1 MLFFSKNHPRLLFV
15 GLLLL
20 TAPVLAQPINPR
32 GNLRLLGGAGLSYYD
47 GDLRSSRFSQFRF
60 RPTLSVGLSYRLTD
74 YLSVRG
80 EVGAYR
86 LAGSDVG
93 GKNPQRNLSFR
104 TDNPEGFLALSANLL
119 PYSDFPTYNAYAFGG
134 LGLTRLNP
142 KAEMNG
148 RYYSLPRLQTEG
160 VAYAR
165 TVPILPLGVGVSRN
179 LSEQLSLGLEIRYT
193 YVFSDYL
200 DDVSTVYPQ
209 PTALDSFAAI
219 FSDRAPELGLPPNAP
234 GVQRG
239 NPGNRDSYYFV
250 QARVEYALNDSRKAA
265 RRKMLRCPK
274 L

>member
-1 MLFFSKNHPRLLFV
+1 MRSFPQKSTS
-15 GLLLL
+15 LLLAAL
-20 TAPVLAQPINPR
+20 LALPAAVQAQPINPR

-60 RPTLSVGLSYRLTD
+60 RPNLSVGLSYRLTD
-74 YLSVRG
+74 YLSLRG

-104 TDNPEGFLALSANLL
+104 TDNPEGFVALSVNLL
-119 PYSDFPTYNAYAFGG
+119 PFSDLPTYNAYAFGG

-142 KAEMNG
+142 KAELNG

-160 VAYAR
+160 LAYAR
-165 TVPILPLGVGVSRN
+165 TVPILPVGVGVTRA
-179 LSEQLSLGLEIRYT
+179 LTEQWSVGLEIRYT

-200 DDVSTVYPQ
+200 DDVSTVYP
-209 PTALDSFAAI
+209 PPNAIDSFAQL

-250 QARVEYALNDSRKAA
+250 QARVEYALNGSRRAA
-265 RRKMLRCPK
+265 QRKMLRCPK

>member
-1 MLFFSKNHPRLLFV
+1 MLA
-15 GLLLL
+15 GLLAFSA
-20 TAPVLAQPINPR
+20 TVQAQPVNPR
-32 GNLRLLGGAGLSYYD
+32 GQLRLLGGAGLSYYD
-47 GDLRSSRFSQFRF
+47 GDLRSSPFSQFRF
-60 RPTLSVGLSYRLTD
+60 RPNLSLGLSYRLSD
-74 YLSVRG
+74 YLSLRA

-86 LAGSDVG
+86 LTGSDVG

-104 TDNPEGFLALSANLL
+104 TDNPEGFLALSANLF
-119 PYSDFPTYNAYAFGG
+119 PYSDFPTFNAYAFGG

-142 KAEMNG
+142 KAGMNG

-165 TVPILPLGVGVSRN
+165 AVPTLPLGLGVTRA
-179 LSEQLSLGLEIRYT
+179 LTEQWSVGLELRYT

-209 PTALDSFAAI
+209 PNAIDSFAAI

-239 NPGNRDSYYFV
+239 NPGNRDSYAFV
-250 QARVEYALNDSRKAA
+250 QARVEYALNGSRKAA